1 MGAIRTSNWFKVE
14 HLKQKS
20 KDMEI
25 LKAASD
31 WAKSEIVSSIFFMLF
46 GIAYLLAAFGF
57 WQWGNSPLT
66 KALVIPILIAGGLL
80 LSAGISFYISNKSRL
95 TSFETSY
102 KTNPSA
108 LIESEIER
116 TTQTIRTY
124 ENVALKV
131 FPAVIVVAALLS
143 IFISNPII
151 RAICIAMIAFLSVLV
166 ILDSQA
172 LKRIKIFNQQ
182 LELVEQDLKN

>member
-1 MGAIRTSNWFKVE
+1 
-14 HLKQKS
+14 
-20 KDMEI
+20 MEI

-31 WAKSEIVSSIFFMLF
+31 WAKAEIVSSIFFMLF
-46 GIAYLLAAFGF
+46 GGVYLLAAFGF

-80 LSAGISFYISNKSRL
+80 LSAGVSFYLSNKSRL

-102 KTNPSA
+102 KTHPSA

-116 TTQTIRTY
+116 TAQTIKTY
-124 ENVALKV
+124 ENIALKV
-131 FPAVIVVAALLS
+131 FPAIIVVAALLS
-143 IFISNPII
+143 AFISNPII
-151 RAICIAMIAFLSVLV
+151 RAICIAIIAFLSVLV

-172 LKRIKIFNQQ
+172 LKRIKTFHQQ
-182 LELVEQDLKN
+182 LELAGQDLRN